1 MFTAPAAYNWDGG
14 TPSLQTGRSIRDQ
27 MIAAGRR
34 VKVMPKVKVE
44 QGITAART
52 IFGKCFFD
60 SEKCADGIRALR
72 HYRYEVEEAKSDP
85 AGGHIALS
93 KVPWHDLASHG
104 ADAFRTAAVMIREPE
119 KKKETEKRRPAGK
132 LSPWS

>member
-1 MFTAPAAYNWDGG
+1 M
-14 TPSLQTGRSIRDQ
+14 
-27 MIAAGRR
+27 
-34 VKVMPKVKVE
+34 KVMPQMKVE
-44 QGITAART
+44 QGIAQART

-60 SEKCADGIRALR
+60 SEKCADGIQALR

-93 KVPWHDLASHG
+93 KVPRHDWASHG
-104 ADAFRTAAVMIREPE
+104 PDAFRTAAVMIKEPE
-119 KKKETEKRRPAGK
+119 RKKEQEKKRRPGSR